1 MTQFFNN
8 VNMIGGAAVTAVA
21 AVFGQYWFLFAGF
34 LLFNVIDWLS
44 GWARSRQKGESSSKA
59 GAKGIMKKVWYWV
72 VVGTAFFIGFSFE
85 QMGQSIGVPLHF
97 MNLVGW
103 FVLANYLVNEIRS
116 VLENLVDMDVAVPAF
131 LVKGLQIAAE
141 KIDAAAQIGEDEDDE
156 RQNNS
161 EDCAG

>member
-8 VNMIGGAAVTAVA
+8 VNMIGGVIMTAVA

-44 GWARSRQKGESSSKA
+44 GWARSRYKHESCSKV
-59 GAKGIMKKVWYWV
+59 GAKGIVKKVWYWV
-72 VVGTAFFIGFSFE
+72 VIGTAFFIGFSFE
-85 QMGQSIGVPLHF
+85 QMGQSVGVPLDF

-116 VLENLVDMDVAVPAF
+116 ILENLVDMDVPVPVF
-131 LVKGLQIAAE
+131 LVKGLKIAAE
-141 KIDAAAQIGEDEDDE
+141 KIEAAVQIGENEDELEDDPDHTG
-156 RQNNS
+156 S
-161 EDCAG
+161 I